1 MNELQVNVTQKPGVV
16 QWNFEELANALQE
29 EMAKYEAMVYTDD
42 TIATAKADVAAL
54 RKLRKSVEDRRK
66 EIKDKCLEP
75 YNVIEEQAKQLTG
88 LIDKPIKK
96 INEQVTAY
104 TEEQRQKKKKDILAY
119 MTEKFADLPEQV
131 AAKLRFKVYD
141 TKWENA
147 TATKKAY
154 KEAIDKAHDA
164 TLADLA
170 IMEGVD
176 PDYKEA
182 AMQAFLKD
190 LRLQDAMAK
199 AQELQKQK
207 EIVLEN
213 ERKRQEERRLKEQAA
228 KAAQELKFPPKEEAE
243 TAQELKFPPEP
254 EQAPE
259 NSIGRAIGGIS
270 IGAFQKAEE
279 KPFGEPV
286 QAGPFEAEKEVAL
299 RVYVRESELSE
310 FVMLLKERYMRYE
323 VI

>member
-16 QWNFEELANALQE
+16 QWNFEELVNALQE
-29 EMAKYEAMVYTDD
+29 EMTKYEAMVYTDD

-104 TEEQRQKKKKDILAY
+104 TEEQRQKKKKEILAY

-213 ERKRQEERRLKEQAA
+213 ERKRQEERRLKEQEAR
-228 KAAQELKFPPKEEAE
+228 AAQELKFPPKKE
-243 TAQELKFPPEP
+243 TETEQEMEFPPEP
-254 EQAPE
+254 EQ
-259 NSIGRAIGGIS
+259 R
-270 IGAFQKAEE
+270 AEE
-279 KPFGEPV
+279 KPFGEPI
-286 QAGPFEAEKEVAL
+286 QAGPFEVEKEIAL

-310 FVMLLKERYMRYE
+310 FITLLKERYMRYE

>member
-16 QWNFEELANALQE
+16 QWNFEELVNALQE

-147 TATKKAY
+147 MATKKAY
-154 KEAIDKAHDA
+154 KETIDKAHDA

-170 IMEGVD
+170 ILEGVD

-213 ERKRQEERRLKEQAA
+213 ERKRQEERRLKEQEA
-228 KAAQELKFPPKEEAE
+228 KAAQELKFPPRKEAE
-243 TAQELKFPPEP
+243 TVQELKFPPEP
-254 EQAPE
+254 EQ
-259 NSIGRAIGGIS
+259 
-270 IGAFQKAEE
+270 KTEE